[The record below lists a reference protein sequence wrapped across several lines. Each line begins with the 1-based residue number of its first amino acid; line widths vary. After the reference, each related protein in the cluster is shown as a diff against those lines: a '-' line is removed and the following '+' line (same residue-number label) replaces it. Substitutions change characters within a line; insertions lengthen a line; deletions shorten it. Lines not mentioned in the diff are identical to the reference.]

1 MEAAVQELIPIEPS
15 ELRAPTSAETAGL
28 PQHLLDDIVLRA
40 IAAARRCTAI
50 AVADRIH
57 ASVSLVEDVVRG
69 LRDRRLVE
77 YDGMDGRSY
86 LLGATDAGS
95 TEARRRSDG
104 SRYIGPIPVTLDLYR
119 RVVRSQVADLRL
131 RRDRLSA
138 AFDDLVLPPAVLDQ
152 LGPAICSDGAIF
164 LYGPPGTGKSSIAE
178 RIVRA
183 HEDTVLVPHCLEL
196 QGEIITVFDPLL
208 HTPVPD
214 PPRDLDPRWVVCHR
228 PSVITG
234 GELHS
239 AMLDL
244 MYEPESGTYLAPL
257 QLKAN
262 NGILVIDDFG
272 RQAMTPEELLNRWI
286 VPLDRQIDYLTLG
299 GRKFEV
305 PFEVKVVLS
314 TNLDPDALG
323 DEAFFRRIENKV
335 RIGCLDEPRFI
346 EVLHRV
352 AAARGLAL
360 TDESERGLLEAARTR
375 GDGGLRAY
383 LPGVV
388 CKLAAAICRFEEL
401 PEALTPELLGRA
413 LDMFFTNLSEPD
425 PDATTHLVELGQA
438 AA

>member
-272 RQAMTPEELLNRWI
+272 RQSLTPEQLLNRWI
-286 VPLDRQIDYLTLG
+286 VPLDRGIDYLTLDNG
-299 GRKFEV
+299 LKFELPCLTKIV
-305 PFEVKVVLS
+305 FS
-314 TNLDPDALG
+314 TNMEPSNLA
-323 DEAFFRRIENKV
+323 DEAFFRRIRSKV
-335 RIGCLDEPRFI
+335 LIPSIDDEQFDTILAAVAKKSEVTIGPGAAEHLRAVSKEKGDGDLRPYLPAVVCELVSSISDYEDMDRILD
-346 EVLHRV
+346 VAMVDRV
-352 AAARGLAL
+352 A
-360 TDESERGLLEAARTR
+360 
-375 GDGGLRAY
+375 Y
-383 LPGVV
+383 L
-388 CKLAAAICRFEEL
+388 
-401 PEALTPELLGRA
+401 
-413 LDMFFTNLSEPD
+413 FFTQN
-425 PDATTHLVELGQA
+425 DAMKATA
-438 AA
+438 DA